1 MGLMVNRIDEQG
13 FWVLEIE
20 RGVKGTK
27 LFMIKGY
34 KLDEIR
40 VIIFKNVEGCRISI
54 DDTLMLGKGS
64 RELGTGNLRAMETED

>member
-20 RGVKGTK
+20 REVKGTK

-40 VIIFKNVEGCRISI
+40 VIIFKNIEGCRISI

>member
-1 MGLMVNRIDEQG
+1 MGMGLMVNRIDEQG

-20 RGVKGTK
+20 REVKGTK

-40 VIIFKNVEGCRISI
+40 VIIFKNIEGCRISI
-54 DDTLMLGKGS
+54 DDTLMLGKIS
-64 RELGTGNLRAMETED
+64 RELGTGKGYGN